1 MLLLFVFCMSSS
13 VFQAVAQIKSSKIYT
28 EDNPL
33 IYEDASDLWPYSYI
47 NDEGE
52 PEGFNIDLIDK
63 LMKTLDIPYVV
74 KLKSQQEA
82 LDDLK
87 AGRSDLTLGLATG
100 FHDAYG
106 HYGRHAITLFTQS
119 VASPKKNNVEI
130 KTFRDLSKDGLQ
142 VIVNDSSLCHHL
154 MLDYGWGDHVI
165 ATRDPKKAIQDIS
178 TKEEGQIVWNTLSL
192 RWLIKR
198 FHLDNLKVT
207 PVNMPHGEYKF
218 MSNNQQLLDLLDE
231 TYTDLNLNDEI
242 APIENKWFY
251 PEHVE
256 PQTPAWVWY
265 LIAIAS
271 LLFIIAFVFMV
282 IYQLRAHRIIKEN
295 RKLNRRLALI
305 IETSGVRIW
314 TYDVRHHEFAWRNDN
329 GKIAYTYSVGEFS
342 QRYSE
347 SDCTKLKD
355 ALNRL
360 VTQHKNDRGHEEE
373 EITLEL
379 KAKDMED
386 GDNELRD
393 FIVVLSVLER
403 NKSGK
408 PTMII
413 GTKKDVTES
422 RRLKRIEDERTLR
435 YWSIFYS
442 EDAAIFHFDKRG
454 TIVDASPKACE
465 LCHCNSDELIK
476 QRIHINDFFKTSFT
490 DLTKT
495 NGFHAIQ
502 IINGEKIEYKM
513 KACYND
519 NNKLIGIFVFCQAY
533 QTNLNF

>member
-1 MLLLFVFCMSSS
+1 
-13 VFQAVAQIKSSKIYT
+13 
-28 EDNPL
+28 
-33 IYEDASDLWPYSYI
+33 
-47 NDEGE
+47 
-52 PEGFNIDLIDK
+52 
-63 LMKTLDIPYVV
+63 
-74 KLKSQQEA
+74 
-82 LDDLK
+82 
-87 AGRSDLTLGLATG
+87 
-100 FHDAYG
+100 
-106 HYGRHAITLFTQS
+106 
-119 VASPKKNNVEI
+119 
-130 KTFRDLSKDGLQ
+130 
-142 VIVNDSSLCHHL
+142 
-154 MLDYGWGDHVI
+154 
-165 ATRDPKKAIQDIS
+165 
-178 TKEEGQIVWNTLSL
+178 
-192 RWLIKR
+192 
-198 FHLDNLKVT
+198 
-207 PVNMPHGEYKF
+207 MPHGEYKF
-218 MSNNQQLLDLLDE
+218 MSNDQQLLNLLDE
-231 TYTDLNLNDEI
+231 TYANLNLNNEI

-251 PEHVE
+251 PEHVA

-265 LIAIAS
+265 LVTIAS
-271 LLFIIAFVFMV
+271 LLFIIALVFMV
-282 IYQLRAHRIIKEN
+282 FYQLQARRIIKGN

-314 TYDVRHHEFAWRNDN
+314 TYDVKRHEFAWRSDN

-360 VTQHKNDRGHEEE
+360 VTQHKDDRGHEEE

-403 NKSGK
+403 DKHGK

-413 GTKKDVTES
+413 GTKKDVTEP

-442 EDAAIFHFDKRG
+442 EDAAIFQFDKHG
-454 TIVDASPKACE
+454 TILDVSPKACE
-465 LCHCNSDELIK
+465 LCHCNSDELVK
-476 QRIHINDFFKTSFT
+476 QHIHINDFFKTSFT

-513 KACYND
+513 KVCFND